1 MTTSLSGFF
10 MNIILNTKPTNTA
23 AQTVAELIAEMG
35 LPTTGVA
42 VAIDMQMVSR
52 QLWEETLLH
61 ENDDVTVIVAACG
74 G

>member
-1 MTTSLSGFF
+1 
-10 MNIILNTKPTNTA
+10 MNITLNTKPTTTA
-23 AQTVAELIAEMG
+23 ATCVAELIAEMG

-42 VAIDMQMVSR
+42 VAIDMQMIERTS
-52 QLWEETLLH
+52 WDDTPLH

>member
-1 MTTSLSGFF
+1 MTKSLSGFF
-10 MNIILNTKPTNTA
+10 MNILLNTKPTQTA
-23 AQTVAELIAEMG
+23 AQTVAVLVDEMG
-35 LPTTGVA
+35 LPTTGFA

-52 QLWEETLLH
+52 PLWDETELH